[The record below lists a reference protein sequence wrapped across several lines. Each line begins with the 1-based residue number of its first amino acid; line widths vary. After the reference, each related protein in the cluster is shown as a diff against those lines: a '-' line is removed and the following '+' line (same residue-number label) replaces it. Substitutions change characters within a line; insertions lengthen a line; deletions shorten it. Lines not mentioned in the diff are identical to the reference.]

1 MLRCFSISALGR
13 PCINSSRSDAR
24 QFDTN
29 VTLWIALRISALL
42 DRIEVAQK
50 PLAHHDNANIT
61 GSQRFGGAIGFAPW
75 RRCAPGASKAA
86 ELSPPVT
93 FHILRHIHGSHLAM
107 QGVPM
112 GVIAKQL
119 GRSDKHDREAL
130 CASGTEL
137 CGRHDPGKRLA
148 CPPGSLT
155 SNRRRAARARQRSAV
170 TSKAC
175 RTQRQARQSNLTPS
189 LPDLQKGQPLYF
201 QMLLHRIAT

>member
-1 MLRCFSISALGR
+1 
-13 PCINSSRSDAR
+13 
-24 QFDTN
+24 
-29 VTLWIALRISALL
+29 
-42 DRIEVAQK
+42 
-50 PLAHHDNANIT
+50 
-61 GSQRFGGAIGFAPW
+61 
-75 RRCAPGASKAA
+75 
-86 ELSPPVT
+86 
-93 FHILRHIHGSHLAM
+93 M

>member
-1 MLRCFSISALGR
+1 LLDTHRIFKRFLMSSGWPAIRKKSCGNGPMLGCFSISALGR

-29 VTLWIALRISALL
+29 VRLWIAHRISALL

-61 GSQRFGGAIGFAPW
+61 GSQRFGGANGFAPW

-86 ELSPPVT
+86 ERSPPVT

-112 GVIAKQL
+112 RVIAKQL

-137 CGRHDPGKRLA
+137 CGR
-148 CPPGSLT
+148 T
-155 SNRRRAARARQRSAV
+155 NRQ
-170 TSKAC
+170 KAD
-175 RTQRQARQSNLTPS
+175 
-189 LPDLQKGQPLYF
+189 LP
-201 QMLLHRIAT
+201 T